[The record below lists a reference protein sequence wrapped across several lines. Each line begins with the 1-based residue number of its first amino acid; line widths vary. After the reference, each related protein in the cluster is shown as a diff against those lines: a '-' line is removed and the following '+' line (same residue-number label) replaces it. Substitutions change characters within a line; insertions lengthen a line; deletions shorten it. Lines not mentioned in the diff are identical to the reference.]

1 MDHFLTAYQDMIKVH
16 GWNGTAATLNMSK
29 SQLEARV
36 YEVKGS
42 GMRVDTAM
50 LIQAYAGTKHFAQA
64 VAHASGG
71 VYIDLPEPACIHGE
85 GIDAKFREL
94 VRRLGKLTA
103 TFEASIDGDD
113 EIDARERAELEA
125 RAQEMHRTLQELLA
139 LMFHVYCRPA
149 DSRRLDANAG

>member
-1 MDHFLTAYQDMIKVH
+1 MDLLTAYQEMIKVH
-16 GWNGTAATLNMSK
+16 GWNGTAGTLGMTK

-42 GMRVDTAM
+42 GMRVDTAL

-71 VYIDLPEPACIHGE
+71 VYIDLPAPDCIHGE

-94 VRRLGKLTA
+94 VRKLGKLTA
-103 TFEASIDGDD
+103 TFESSIEGDD
-113 EIDARERAELEA
+113 EIDARERADIETCS
-125 RAQEMHRTLQELLA
+125 QEMHKTIQELVA
-139 LMFHVYCRPA
+139 LMFHVYCRSATPSHQ
-149 DSRRLDANAG
+149 SRTDDR